1 MVDKISHIRR
11 TATKLQEI
19 LGAEP
24 DDQQIADE
32 LGISTARVRQYRQ
45 AAIAPMSLDTPLGE
59 DSDNRIADIVA
70 DERAESPFQAMAE
83 KADASLLR
91 KVMAQLPPREA
102 AILALRFDL
111 DGNGDATLEDVGRK
125 FGVTRE
131 RIRQIQEIALK
142 KLRKMMEKMDAPQP
156 A

>member
-1 MVDKISHIRR
+1 
-11 TATKLQEI
+11 
-19 LGAEP
+19 
-24 DDQQIADE
+24 
-32 LGISTARVRQYRQ
+32 
-45 AAIAPMSLDTPLGE
+45 
-59 DSDNRIADIVA
+59 
-70 DERAESPFQAMAE
+70 
-83 KADASLLR
+83 LR